1 MAENLEKKAPNVRF
15 KGFTDVWEQR
25 KLGEVLE
32 EKNIRLGNGDL
43 LSVTLGKGVVKAS
56 ELDRKDNSSSDKSK
70 YKMVEKKDIVYNTMR
85 MWQGALGISKYS
97 GIVSPA
103 YTVLSSKN
111 KFDPHFISILFK
123 QSKMIYLFGA
133 YSQGL
138 TSDTWTLKY
147 NSLSKIV
154 AKFPSFDEQVK
165 IYSIF
170 DRLNT
175 LITLYQRKIGLL
187 QQLKKAMLQRLFPDT
202 DTYPKLRFDGFSDPW
217 EQHKLGEVTTS
228 YSGGTPKAGEEK
240 YYSGNIPF
248 IRSAEINSSTTEL
261 FISELGLNS
270 SSAKLVSKGMILYAL
285 YGATSGEVGIS
296 KIDGAINQAILA
308 LTPVEKYDS
317 IFISQYLKL
326 IKGKIVQKYLQ
337 GGQGNLS
344 ASIVKNIDIKFP
356 DCDEQLKISQF
367 LTKFDTLITLQ
378 QHKLDNMHELK
389 KFMLQNLFL

>member
-1 MAENLEKKAPNVRF
+1 M
-15 KGFTDVWEQR
+15 
-25 KLGEVLE
+25 GEVLE

-202 DTYPKLRFDGFSDPW
+202 DTYPKLRFGGFSGPW
-217 EQHKLGEVTTS
+217 EQHKLGDVFYTVSDKGHSELPVLMATQQQGMIYRTDSSINIIHDKKAESNYKRVIPDDFVIHLRSFQGGFAYSNIEGITS
-228 YSGGTPKAGEEK
+228 PAYTILRIKDKEREYPKFWKHIFMSE
-240 YYSGNIPF
+240 SF
-248 IRSAEINSSTTEL
+248 INSLRKVTYGIRDGRT
-261 FISELGLNS
+261 IS
-270 SSAKLVSKGMILYAL
+270 SSESMKLKYLVPSIVEQKM
-285 YGATSGEVGIS
+285 IS
-296 KIDGAINQAILA
+296 KFIDRL
-308 LTPVEKYDS
+308 
-317 IFISQYLKL
+317 
-326 IKGKIVQKYLQ
+326 
-337 GGQGNLS
+337 
-344 ASIVKNIDIKFP
+344 
-356 DCDEQLKISQF
+356 
-367 LTKFDTLITLQ
+367 DTLIALQ
-378 QHKLDNMHELK
+378 QHKLDNMNKLK
-389 KFMLQNLFL
+389 KFMLQQMFI

>member
-1 MAENLEKKAPNVRF
+1 MNEKSVISS
-15 KGFTDVWEQR
+15 G
-25 KLGEVLE
+25 GEVIVPASGE
-32 EKNIRLGNGDL
+32 TPEDISRASVVRESGIILGGDL
-43 LSVTLGKGVVKAS
+43 NVIKPFKFLTPPFLALTIS
-56 ELDRKDNSSSDKSK
+56 N
-70 YKMVEKKDIVYNTMR
+70 
-85 MWQGALGISKYS
+85 GA
-97 GIVSPA
+97 
-103 YTVLSSKN
+103 SKN
-111 KFDPHFISILFK
+111 QMVRRAQGKSIVHLHNSDLKQIKLFIPKINEQKKISSFFQKL
-123 QSKMIYLFGA
+123 
-133 YSQGL
+133 
-138 TSDTWTLKY
+138 DTL
-147 NSLSKIV
+147 LV
-154 AKFPSFDEQVK
+154 
-165 IYSIF
+165 
-170 DRLNT
+170 
-175 LITLYQRKIGLL
+175 LYQRKIGLL